1 MKTCATSKNS
11 FSSQVSF
18 FTRLWFACVLT
29 VSVLAPVRGVNNFE
43 SVATLATARR
53 SHTATLLHSGKLLVA
68 GGFNTSSGPL
78 SSAEIYDPRSGIWTI
93 TASLGTARYGHTATL
108 LPNGKVLVT
117 GGYGISGA
125 SLASA
130 ELFDPAGN
138 GGAGSWSVTGGLAT
152 ARAFHTATLLA
163 NGKVLVAGGNNNA
176 GPFASV
182 ELYDPVAGT
191 WSATGPMAGA
201 RQSHTATLL
210 PDGKVLVAGGGNGI
224 GTFFTS
230 AETYNPSSGTW
241 SATGALSDARA
252 FHTATL
258 LTNGKVLAVGGQTTG
273 FSGLATAQLY
283 DPATGVW
290 TAAASL
296 ATARYGHSATLL
308 PNGNLLVAGGQ
319 TTGGSFLASA
329 QLYDSS
335 SGFWTV
341 LPINLFTA
349 RAFHTATLLASGAVL
364 VAGGVGSS
372 GPLTS
377 TELFNSGDGAW
388 RTSGYLA
395 TPRVDHSAT
404 LLPNG
409 KVLVAGGFYI
419 DPSGL
424 NHLLA
429 SAEIY
434 APATGAWTAT
444 GALSGGRYRHTATL
458 LPNGKVLVAAGYFF
472 GPDNIVHTLVSTEL
486 YDPVSGSWSATGNL
500 ATGRS
505 DHTATLLPNGK
516 VLVVGG
522 TNTNGTVATAELYDS
537 ATGAWSPTGA
547 PANARYSHTATL
559 LPNGKVLIVGGSATN
574 TVPSGLLPSAE
585 LYDPVTGSWT
595 PTGAL
600 ATARN
605 VHTAT
610 LLMTGK
616 VLVAGGYSGGS
627 TGSELYDPATGTWSP
642 TAPTT
647 SRSRHTATLLP
658 NGKVLFVG
666 GAGNQLDPEPGNA
679 ELYDQATGIT
689 ATAYPRNAR
698 DSHTATLLPNGKV
711 LIAGGF
717 WYFDFD
723 NFIEYDHDSAEL
735 YDVGVSSYAPW
746 QPQIT
751 SASFDVLGRLVLK
764 GTGFRGISSA
774 SGGNGA
780 QDSPTNYP
788 IVQVR
793 RSESEQSTF
802 VSPDPAVA
810 VSATAFT
817 STPIVPAFTSGHAEV
832 RVFANGIPS
841 AAAVV
846 LIGFPSIAVELPGG
860 TVIAD
865 GGTHSFTSVLG
876 TPTRLIFTIRNRGS
890 VNLTGLTVT
899 KDSAN
904 AANFTLTTNP
914 TTPVPPGGTT
924 TFTVQFSSATTGAK
938 TAALHIANNV
948 AGYQPYDINLVG
960 NPLAL
965 GFTQDTDGDGMS
977 DAAEVQLAAQ
987 GFDWQ
992 VSQPALVT
1000 AYYANA
1006 NDAGLFTT
1014 AQVQALNIDVPLIQR
1029 NQATGVFKL
1038 TIGVK
1043 KTANLL
1049 LPFADFPMNAPG
1061 TNTFIN
1067 GQGKLEFEFTVP
1079 DNAAFFRLESQ

>member
-1 MKTCATSKNS
+1 MKIYATSPIS
-11 FSSQVSF
+11 FSGQVSLV
-18 FTRLWFACVLT
+18 TRLW
-29 VSVLAPVRGVNNFE
+29 LAFLLIISAAVPARAVNTFE
-43 SVATLATARR
+43 SVGTLATARR
-53 SHTATLLHSGKLLVA
+53 SHTATLLHTGKVLVA
-68 GGFNTSSGPL
+68 GGYNTSSGPL
-78 SSAEIYDPRSGIWTI
+78 LSTEIYDPRTGIWSNI
-93 TASLGTARYGHTATL
+93 PGLGTARYGHTTTL
-108 LPNGKVLVT
+108 LPNGKALVT
-117 GGYGISGA
+117 GGYGLSGA

-138 GGAGSWSVTGGLAT
+138 GGAGSWSVTGGLVT
-152 ARAFHTATLLA
+152 ARAFHSATLLA

-191 WSATGPMAGA
+191 WSATGSMAAA
-201 RQSHTATLL
+201 RQSHTATML
-210 PDGKVLVAGGGNGI
+210 PDGKVLVAGGGDGI

-258 LTNGKVLAVGGQTTG
+258 LANGKVIAVGGQTTG
-273 FSGLATAQLY
+273 FGGLATAQSY

-290 TAAASL
+290 TITASL
-296 ATARYGHSATLL
+296 ATARYGHSATLM

-319 TTGGSFLASA
+319 TTGGGFLASA
-329 QLYDSS
+329 QLYDRG
-335 SGFWTV
+335 SGFWVV
-341 LPINLFTA
+341 LPINLSSA
-349 RAFHTATLLASGAVL
+349 RAFHTATMLASGAVL
-364 VAGGVGSS
+364 VSGGVDGN
-372 GPLTS
+372 GALTNA
-377 TELFNSGDGAW
+377 ELFNSGDDAW
-388 RTSGYLA
+388 RAAGYLA
-395 TPRVDHSAT
+395 TPRLDHSAT

-409 KVLVAGGFYI
+409 KVLVAGGYYTDLSFLSH
-419 DPSGL
+419 P
-424 NHLLA
+424 LA

-434 APATGAWTAT
+434 DPATGAWTAA

-458 LPNGKVLVAAGYFF
+458 LPNGKVLVAAGTFF
-472 GPDNIVHTLVSTEL
+472 GPNNIPQTLASTEL
-486 YDPVSGSWSATGNL
+486 YDPVSGSWSATGSL
-500 ATGRS
+500 ATERF
-505 DHTATLLPNGK
+505 DHTATLLPDGK

-522 TNTNGTVATAELYDS
+522 TNTNGTVATAELYDP
-537 ATGAWSPTGA
+537 AIGAWSPTGA
-547 PANARYSHTATL
+547 PANARHAHTATL

-574 TVPSGLLPSAE
+574 TVPSGLLASTE
-585 LYDPVTGSWT
+585 LYDPVTGGWT

-600 ATARN
+600 ATARY

-610 LLMTGK
+610 LLVTGK
-616 VLVAGGYSGGS
+616 VLVAGGYPGGS
-627 TGSELYDPATGTWSP
+627 IGSELYDPATGIWSP
-642 TAPTT
+642 TASTT
-647 SRSRHTATLLP
+647 SRLRHTATLLP

-666 GAGNQLDPEPGNA
+666 GAGNQLDPGPGNA

-723 NFIEYDHDSAEL
+723 DFIEYDHDSAEL
-735 YDVGVSSYAPW
+735 YDVGVSFYAPW

-751 SASFDVLGRLVLK
+751 SASFDMLDRFVLK
-764 GTGFRGISSA
+764 GTDFRGISSA
-774 SGGNGA
+774 SGGNGS

-793 RSESEQSTF
+793 RTESEQSTF
-802 VSPDPAVA
+802 VSPDPGIA

-841 AAAVV
+841 AAFGV

-860 TVIAD
+860 TVIPD

-890 VNLTGLTVT
+890 VSLTGLTIT
-899 KDSAN
+899 KDGAN
-904 AANFTLTTNP
+904 AEEFTLTISP
-914 TTPVPPGGTT
+914 TTPVLPGGTT
-924 TFTVQFSSATTGAK
+924 TFTAQFSSAAAGAK
-938 TAALHIANNV
+938 SAALHIANNV
-948 AGYQPYDINLVG
+948 AGFQSYDINLTG

-965 GFTQDTDGDGMS
+965 SFTQDTDGDGMS

-987 GFDWQ
+987 GFEWQ
-992 VSQPALVT
+992 VSQPGLVAT
-1000 AYYANA
+1000 YYGNA
-1006 NDAGLFTT
+1006 NGMGLFTT
-1014 AQVQALNIDVPLIQR
+1014 DQVQALNIDVPLIQR
-1029 NQATGVFKL
+1029 NPATGAFKL

-1043 KTANLL
+1043 KSPNLL
-1049 LPFADFPMNAPG
+1049 LPFTDFPMNQPG
-1061 TNTFIN
+1061 FDAFIN
-1067 GQGKLEFEFTVP
+1067 GQGKLEFEFASP
-1079 DNAAFFRLESQ
+1079 DNAAFFRLESR